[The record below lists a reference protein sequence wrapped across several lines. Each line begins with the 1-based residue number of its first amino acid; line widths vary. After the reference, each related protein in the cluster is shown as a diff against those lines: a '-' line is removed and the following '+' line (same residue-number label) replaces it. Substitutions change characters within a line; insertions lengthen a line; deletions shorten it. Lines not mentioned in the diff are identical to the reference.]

1 MISQQAKLSTVAEL
15 LHGRK
20 GRRLGRVALPAFRA
34 NFGPGMA
41 CYRPLRTFA
50 TPHKVSPGSARS
62 HMTSKRDE
70 PQASEPEGT
79 SNLEAASDKLG
90 LQTFKQR
97 ESQLLARYAMHSVDS
112 LGREH
117 PESEHPYR
125 APYQRDRDRI
135 LHSSAFRR
143 LSGKMQVFT
152 GDMGD
157 YHRTRL
163 THTYEVA
170 SIARTIGRALRLNE
184 DLIEALALFH
194 DIGHPPFGHAGE
206 DALADC
212 LSDEG
217 GFSHNHYA
225 LTIARELEFRYQR
238 FAGLN
243 LTREV
248 LDGQAS
254 RVDKQATHQQPLLEV
269 QTVDVADSITYDAHD
284 TDDAVKLELVSI
296 EQLAKIPLIART
308 KQTVERR
315 FGTLSGGAMRKALVH
330 ELIDLQV
337 SDVLGTA
344 GSQLAKFQFDNATDA
359 RQSDFRLGPS
369 AELDEAKRELEE
381 FLYEHV
387 YRHPQ
392 LVAVRTQAQERLRTL
407 FDAYCKNAHLL
418 PAKFLKRVENV
429 GVRRGVADYLA
440 GMTDRFCE
448 SQYRRVAA
456 RRVIG

>member
-1 MISQQAKLSTVAEL
+1 MIAVV
-15 LHGRK
+15 
-20 GRRLGRVALPAFRA
+20 RRAIDRYAHS
-34 NFGPGMA
+34 A
-41 CYRPLRTFA
+41 CPTIASWERPRQ
-50 TPHKVSPGSARS
+50 
-62 HMTSKRDE
+62 MTSKHDE
-70 PQASEPEGT
+70 PQQSGPEAT
-79 SNLEAASDKLG
+79 PSDLEAASDKLG

-97 ESQLLARYAMHSVDS
+97 ESLLLARYAMHSVDAS
-112 LGREH
+112 GREH

-163 THTYEVA
+163 THTFEVA
-170 SIARTIGRALRLNE
+170 SIARTIGRAIRLNE

-212 LSDEG
+212 LSDDG

-248 LDGQAS
+248 LDGQAT
-254 RVDKQATHQQPLLEV
+254 RVDKQATHQRPLLEV

-284 TDDAVKLELVSI
+284 TDDAVKLGLVSL

-308 KQTVERR
+308 KKTVERR

-344 GSQLAKFQFDNATDA
+344 GSQLARFDFHSATDA
-359 RQSDFRLGPS
+359 RQSEFRLEPS
-369 AELDEAKRELEE
+369 AELDEAKRELEK

-418 PAKFLKRVENV
+418 PPKFLKRVENV